1 MPTSRSTESDQ
12 PMTSANAADMP
23 NQMELRLSDID
34 LDESNPRFGAPMG
47 GTTSQRQVLDRIVE
61 QFGVDD
67 LLSSMSVNGY
77 FSAEPV
83 VVTKKAGSE
92 RYTVV
97 EGNRRIAACLMLSG
111 DSRAENQAERAA
123 GFIKSWVDHGSPRL
137 DPVPAIVFERGMQ
150 KNLLSYLGVRHIA
163 SSKSWDS
170 YAKAAWVARVIRDNS
185 LTVREVAAMI
195 GDQHRTIERLLQ
207 GYYVTN
213 QLIASG
219 DFRPEDSVRKGRG
232 SVSAYPFSWVYT
244 ILGYSATRKYLGIDG
259 QQDVTVEQPIDP
271 GSLAKGGVLM
281 RAMFGDGRTGRNSA
295 VTDSRELGALA
306 SVLINPEKL
315 SLLEQGKSVDEIER
329 ISLPTE
335 DQLRGGL
342 ASVRETLSQLIS
354 RVEES
359 PLSAAQAQAFVEP
372 SSRVRNLAGGLES
385 RLKGLSGAV

>member
-1 MPTSRSTESDQ
+1 MPSLISHEATQ
-12 PMTSANAADMP
+12 QMTNPTAADAP
-23 NQMELRLSDID
+23 NQMNLNLSDID

-83 VVTKKAGSE
+83 VVTRKADSA
-92 RYTVV
+92 RHTVV
-97 EGNRRIAACLMLSG
+97 EGNRRIAACLMLLN
-111 DSRAENQAERAA
+111 DARAENQSQRAA
-123 GFIKSWVDHGSPRL
+123 SFIKHWVDHGSPRL
-137 DPVPAIVFERGMQ
+137 DPVPAIVFELGMQ

-170 YAKAAWVARVIRDNS
+170 YAKAAWVARVIRDNA

-207 GYYVTN
+207 GFYVTN

-244 ILGYSATRKYLGIDG
+244 ILGYSAARKYLGIDN
-259 QQDVTVEQPIDP
+259 QQDVTVEHPIDAA
-271 GSLAKGGVLM
+271 SLPKGGVLM
-281 RAMFGDGRTGRNSA
+281 RAMFGDSRSGRNSS
-295 VTDSRELGALA
+295 VSDSRELGVLA
-306 SVLINPEKL
+306 SVLVNPEKL
-315 SLLEQGKSVDEIER
+315 SLLEQGKSVEEIER

-342 ASVRETLSQLIS
+342 ASVRDTLSQLIS
-354 RVEES
+354 RLEES
-359 PLSAAQAQAFVEP
+359 PIPASQAQAFVEP
-372 SSRVRNLAGGLES
+372 SSRVRNLAGGLEN
-385 RLKGLSGAV
+385 RLKGLAGSN

>member
-1 MPTSRSTESDQ
+1 
-12 PMTSANAADMP
+12 
-23 NQMELRLSDID
+23 
-34 LDESNPRFGAPMG
+34 
-47 GTTSQRQVLDRIVE
+47 
-61 QFGVDD
+61 
-67 LLSSMSVNGY
+67 
-77 FSAEPV
+77 
-83 VVTKKAGSE
+83 
-92 RYTVV
+92 
-97 EGNRRIAACLMLSG
+97 MLSG
-111 DSRAENQAERAA
+111 DPRAENQALRAA
-123 GFIKSWVDHGSPRL
+123 AFVKVWIEHGSPRL

-150 KNLLSYLGVRHIA
+150 KNLLSYLGVRHIS

-185 LTVREVAAMI
+185 LSVREVAAMI

-244 ILGYSATRKYLGIDG
+244 ILGYSAARRYLGIDG
-259 QQDVTVEQPIDP
+259 QADVTVEQPIDP

-281 RAMFGDGRTGRNSA
+281 RAMFGDSRAGRNSS

-306 SVLINPEKL
+306 SVLVNPEKL
-315 SLLEQGKSVDEIER
+315 ALLEQGKSVDEIER

-342 ASVRETLSQLIS
+342 ASVRDTLSQLIS

-359 PLSAAQAQAFVEP
+359 PLSASQAQAFVEP
-372 SSRVRNLAGGLES
+372 SSRVRNLAAGLES
-385 RLKGLSGAV
+385 RLKGASGAA